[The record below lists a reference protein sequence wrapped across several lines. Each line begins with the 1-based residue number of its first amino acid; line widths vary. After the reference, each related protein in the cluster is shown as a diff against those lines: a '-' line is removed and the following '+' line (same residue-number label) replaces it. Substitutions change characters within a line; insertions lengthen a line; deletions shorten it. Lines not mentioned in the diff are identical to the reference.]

1 MFARPLVEL
10 PVAWPDVKEEDPAED
25 DEVDEEEEED
35 VKNLGIC
42 LTTVFNMLQRVTY

>member
-1 MFARPLVEL
+1 MVFARPLVEL

-25 DEVDEEEEED
+25 DEVDEEED
-35 VKNLGIC
+35 VKNLGIS